1 MATQITGDFSK
12 AKELIEKLKASSQ
25 KAVYVG
31 FPAEFDEKVEGA
43 DNFNLASLAAV
54 LEFGNER
61 IPSRPFLRQTLAE
74 NQEKYT
80 ALFVKLFE
88 SGNSIEKIYEQIALI
103 AQGDVQLN
111 IAKGSWVENDDST
124 KIAWRFK
131 DIKDPKRRKKLRA
144 TLEPSSIKKKP
155 LIWSGHLRDS
165 VKGIVK

>member
-1 MATQITGDFSK
+1 MTVQVTGNL
-12 AKELIEKLKASSQ
+12 AKFKQLIEQLKASGE

-31 FPAEFDEKVEGA
+31 FPAEFNEKVEGS

-88 SGNSIEKIYEQIALI
+88 SGVSIDQIYEQIALI
-103 AQGDVQLN
+103 AQGDVQQN
-111 IAKGSWVENDDST
+111 IVNGKWTANAPST
-124 KIAWRFK
+124 
-131 DIKDPKRRKKLRA
+131 IKRKK
-144 TLEPSSIKKKP
+144 SSKP
-155 LIWSGHLRDS
+155 LIDTGKLRQS
-165 VKGIVK
+165 VRGIVK

>member
-1 MATQITGDFSK
+1 MTVQVTGNL
-12 AKELIEKLKASSQ
+12 AKFKQLIEQIKASGE

-31 FPAEFDEKVEGA
+31 FPAEFNEKVEGS

-54 LEFGNER
+54 LEFGNEH

-88 SGNSIEKIYEQIALI
+88 SGVSIEQIYEQIALI
-103 AQGDVQLN
+103 AQGDVQQN
-111 IAKGSWVENDDST
+111 IVNGNWTANAPST
-124 KIAWRFK
+124 
-131 DIKDPKRRKKLRA
+131 IKRKK
-144 TLEPSSIKKKP
+144 SSKP
-155 LIWSGHLRDS
+155 LIDTGKLRQS

>member
-1 MATQITGDFSK
+1 MTVQITGNL
-12 AKELIEKLKASSQ
+12 AKFKQLIEQLKASGE

-31 FPAEFDEKVEGA
+31 FPTEFNENVDGS

-88 SGNSIEKIYEQIALI
+88 SGVSIDQIYEQIALI
-103 AQGDVQLN
+103 AQGDVQQN
-111 IAKGSWVENDDST
+111 IVNGKWTANAPST
-124 KIAWRFK
+124 
-131 DIKDPKRRKKLRA
+131 IKRKK
-144 TLEPSSIKKKP
+144 SSKP
-155 LIWSGHLRDS
+155 LIDTGKLRQS
-165 VKGIVK
+165 VRGIVK

>member
-1 MATQITGDFSK
+1 MTVQVTGNL
-12 AKELIEKLKASSQ
+12 AKIKQLIEQIKASGE

-31 FPAEFDEKVEGA
+31 FPAEFNEKVEGS

-74 NQEKYT
+74 NQEKYI

-88 SGNSIEKIYEQIALI
+88 SGFSIGQIYEQIALI
-103 AQGDVQLN
+103 AQGDVQQN
-111 IAKGSWVENDDST
+111 IVNGKWTANAPST
-124 KIAWRFK
+124 
-131 DIKDPKRRKKLRA
+131 IKRKK
-144 TLEPSSIKKKP
+144 SSKP
-155 LIWSGHLRDS
+155 LIDTGKLRQS

>member
-1 MATQITGDFSK
+1 MTVQVTGNL
-12 AKELIEKLKASSQ
+12 AKIKQLIEQLKASGE

-31 FPAEFDEKVEGA
+31 FPAEFDKKVEGS

-61 IPSRPFLRQTLAE
+61 IPSRPFLRQTLTE

-88 SGNSIEKIYEQIALI
+88 SGVSIEQIYEQIALI
-103 AQGDVQLN
+103 AQGDVQQN
-111 IAKGSWVENDDST
+111 IVNGKWTANAPST
-124 KIAWRFK
+124 
-131 DIKDPKRRKKLRA
+131 IKRKK
-144 TLEPSSIKKKP
+144 SSKP
-155 LIWSGHLRDS
+155 LIDTGKLRQS

>member
-1 MATQITGDFSK
+1 MTAQVTGNL
-12 AKELIEKLKASSQ
+12 AKLKQLIEQIKASSE

-31 FPAEFDEKVEGA
+31 FPAEFNEKVEGS

-88 SGNSIEKIYEQIALI
+88 NGVSIEQIYEQIALI
-103 AQGDVQLN
+103 AQGDVQQN
-111 IAKGSWVENDDST
+111 IVNGKWTANAPST
-124 KIAWRFK
+124 
-131 DIKDPKRRKKLRA
+131 IKRKK
-144 TLEPSSIKKKP
+144 SSKP
-155 LIWSGHLRDS
+155 LIDTGKLRQS

>member
-1 MATQITGDFSK
+1 MTVQVTGNL
-12 AKELIEKLKASSQ
+12 AKIKQLIEQLKASGE

-31 FPAEFDEKVEGA
+31 FPAEFDKKVEGS

-61 IPSRPFLRQTLAE
+61 IPSRPFLRQTLTE

-88 SGNSIEKIYEQIALI
+88 SGVSIGKIYEQIALI
-103 AQGDVQLN
+103 AQGDVQQN
-111 IAKGSWVENDDST
+111 IVNGKWTANAPST
-124 KIAWRFK
+124 
-131 DIKDPKRRKKLRA
+131 IKRKK
-144 TLEPSSIKKKP
+144 SSKP
-155 LIWSGHLRDS
+155 LIDTGKLRQS

>member
-1 MATQITGDFSK
+1 MTAQVTGNL
-12 AKELIEKLKASSQ
+12 AKIKQLIEQIKASSE

-31 FPAEFDEKVEGA
+31 FPAEFNEKVEGS

-80 ALFVKLFE
+80 ALFVELFE
-88 SGNSIEKIYEQIALI
+88 SGVSIDQIYEQIAST
-103 AQGDVQLN
+103 AQGDVQQN
-111 IAKGSWVENDDST
+111 IANGKWAANADST
-124 KIAWRFK
+124 KIAWKLK

-144 TLEPSSIKKKP
+144 TLDPSSIKKKP
-155 LIWSGHLRDS
+155 LIWNGYLRDS

>member
-1 MATQITGDFSK
+1 MTVQVTGNL
-12 AKELIEKLKASSQ
+12 AKFKQLIEQLRASGE

-31 FPAEFDEKVEGA
+31 FPAEFNEKVEGS

-88 SGNSIEKIYEQIALI
+88 SGVSIDQIYEQIALI
-103 AQGDVQLN
+103 AQGDVQQN
-111 IAKGSWVENDDST
+111 IVNGKWTANAPST
-124 KIAWRFK
+124 
-131 DIKDPKRRKKLRA
+131 IKRKK
-144 TLEPSSIKKKP
+144 SSKP
-155 LIWSGHLRDS
+155 LIDTGKLRQS

>member
-1 MATQITGDFSK
+1 MTAQVTGNL
-12 AKELIEKLKASSQ
+12 AKIKQLIEQLKASGE

-31 FPAEFDEKVEGA
+31 FPAEFNEKVEGS

-88 SGNSIEKIYEQIALI
+88 SGVSIDQIYEQIALI
-103 AQGDVQLN
+103 AQGDVQQN
-111 IAKGSWVENDDST
+111 IVNGKWTANAPST
-124 KIAWRFK
+124 
-131 DIKDPKRRKKLRA
+131 IKRKK
-144 TLEPSSIKKKP
+144 SSKP
-155 LIWSGHLRDS
+155 LIDTGKLRQS

>member
-1 MATQITGDFSK
+1 MTAQVTGNL
-12 AKELIEKLKASSQ
+12 AKFKQLIEQLKASGE

-31 FPAEFDEKVEGA
+31 FPAEFNEKVEGS

-88 SGNSIEKIYEQIALI
+88 SGVSIDQIYEQIALI
-103 AQGDVQLN
+103 AQGDVQQN
-111 IAKGSWVENDDST
+111 IVNGKWTANAPST
-124 KIAWRFK
+124 LK
-131 DIKDPKRRKKLRA
+131 RKK
-144 TLEPSSIKKKP
+144 SSKP
-155 LIWSGHLRDS
+155 LIDTGKLRQS

>member
-1 MATQITGDFSK
+1 MTVQVTGNL
-12 AKELIEKLKASSQ
+12 AKIKQLIEQIKASGE

-31 FPAEFDEKVEGA
+31 FPTEFNEKVEGS

-88 SGNSIEKIYEQIALI
+88 SGISIDQIYEQIALI
-103 AQGDVQLN
+103 AQGDVQQN
-111 IAKGSWVENDDST
+111 IVNGKWTANAPST
-124 KIAWRFK
+124 
-131 DIKDPKRRKKLRA
+131 IKRKK
-144 TLEPSSIKKKP
+144 SSKP
-155 LIWSGHLRDS
+155 LIDTGKLRQS
-165 VKGIVK
+165 VRGIVK

>member
-1 MATQITGDFSK
+1 MTVQVTGNL
-12 AKELIEKLKASSQ
+12 AKFKQLIEQIKASGE

-31 FPAEFDEKVEGA
+31 FPAEFNEKVDGS

-88 SGNSIEKIYEQIALI
+88 SGVSIEQIYEQIALI
-103 AQGDVQLN
+103 AQGDVQQN
-111 IAKGSWVENDDST
+111 IVNGKWTANAPST
-124 KIAWRFK
+124 
-131 DIKDPKRRKKLRA
+131 IKRKK
-144 TLEPSSIKKKP
+144 SSKP
-155 LIWSGHLRDS
+155 LIDTGKLRQS

>member
-1 MATQITGDFSK
+1 MTVQVTGNL
-12 AKELIEKLKASSQ
+12 AKFRQLIGQLKSGGE

-31 FPAEFDEKVEGA
+31 FPAEFNEKLEGS

-61 IPSRPFLRQTLAE
+61 IPSRPFLRQTLTE

-88 SGNSIEKIYEQIALI
+88 SGVSVGQIYEQIALI
-103 AQGDVQLN
+103 AQGDVQQN
-111 IAKGSWVENDDST
+111 IANGKWTANAPGT
-124 KIAWRFK
+124 
-131 DIKDPKRRKKLRA
+131 IKSKK
-144 TLEPSSIKKKP
+144 SSKP
-155 LIWSGHLRDS
+155 LIDTGKLRQS

>member
-1 MATQITGDFSK
+1 MTVQVTGNL
-12 AKELIEKLKASSQ
+12 AKIKQLIKQLKASGE

-31 FPAEFDEKVEGA
+31 FPAEFNEGVEGS

-88 SGNSIEKIYEQIALI
+88 SGVSIDQTYEQIALI
-103 AQGDVQLN
+103 AQGDVQQN
-111 IAKGSWVENDDST
+111 IVNGKWTANAPST
-124 KIAWRFK
+124 
-131 DIKDPKRRKKLRA
+131 IKRKK
-144 TLEPSSIKKKP
+144 SSKP
-155 LIWSGHLRDS
+155 LIDTGKLRQS